1 VSRIGKRPVKIPEN
15 VEVSQN
21 GDTLTVKGPKGT
33 LTKRIARNVEVQIN
47 EGEAVCTPPGKGKK
61 FFPAWGMS
69 ASILKGMIIGVTEGF
84 KKQLE
89 IKGVGYKADVKGR
102 DLVLSVGYSHPVT
115 IQGEENITFRT
126 DGPLNVEVGGVDKER
141 VGEVAA
147 KIRATRPVEPYKGKG
162 IRYVGEHVI
171 RKAGKSG
178 VK

>member
-1 VSRIGKRPVKIPEN
+1 MSRIGKRPIKIPEN
-15 VEVSQN
+15 VEVSQD

-33 LTKRIARNVEVQIN
+33 LTKKIAPNVKIEIQ
-47 EGEAVCTPPGKGKK
+47 ESEAVCNPPGKGKK

-69 ASILKGMIIGVTEGF
+69 ASILKGMITGVTDGF
-84 KKQLE
+84 TKQLE
-89 IKGVGYKADVKGR
+89 IKGVGYKADVKGS

-115 IQGEENITFRT
+115 IKGEEHISFKT
-126 DGPLNVEVGGVDKER
+126 DGPLNVEVGGIDKER

-162 IRYVGEHVI
+162 IRYVGEQVI